1 MSAVEDF
8 AVATGIQVLYDR
20 PSGGNPSSPG
30 VHGLMTPQAALKA
43 LLEGTGL
50 AARFTDPDNAVLE
63 PIGDDAPALTRGAGG
78 PPPADL
84 PKLSLDPLKVQGAL
98 VLESAHDDGQ
108 NQRLYAAMIRNGV
121 QQALAHAPKTSKDD
135 YDATLDLWIGP
146 KGEVQRASIAASS
159 GNGERDIAILSV
171 VQGLTLDEP
180 PPSGLPQPIRIGVR
194 SRRRR
199 PPG

>member
-8 AVATGIQVLYDR
+8 AAATGIQVLYDR
-20 PSGGNPSSPG
+20 PSGGAPNSPG
-30 VHGLMTPQAALKA
+30 VHGLMSPEAALKA

-50 AARFTDPDNAVLE
+50 AARFTNPDNAVLE
-63 PIGDDAPALTRGAGG
+63 PIEGDVPALAHGAAS
-78 PPPADL
+78 PPPANL

-108 NQRLYAAMIRNGV
+108 NQRLYAALIRNGV
-121 QQALAHAPKTSKDD
+121 QQALAHTQKTSKDD

-146 KGEVQRASIAASS
+146 KGEVQHASIAASS
-159 GNGERDIAILSV
+159 GNAERDAAILSV
-171 VQGLTLDEP
+171 VQRLILDEP

-194 SRRRR
+194 SRR
-199 PPG
+199 P